1 VDASVIAPAQKHS
14 LRSLLELAW
23 PIVLARA
30 TQSVIGFGD
39 ALMVAPL
46 GEDALAAVTTGSL
59 NVFAFIILPMGTAF
73 ILQSFAAQ
81 LRGRGDLGGIQ
92 RYAYYGLILG
102 LIAGLFTLPFLPFVH
117 PALRLLG
124 LSENVTAMMASYI
137 TIRMLSVAPAVG
149 LEALGNWYGG
159 LGNTRPALVGS
170 VISML
175 LDVFFNYALIEPRFG
190 LPGYGVEGAA
200 WGSTVSSWVGCGVV
214 AVMFFSGK
222 GYDRVR
228 EPLRLRMSELR
239 RVVRF
244 GLPNGVN
251 WFLEFAAFIMFINV
265 VVGHLGTTTLAAFNV
280 VMNINSVSF
289 MPAFG
294 LASAGA
300 IMAGEAI
307 GRRAH
312 HEVSSIVLLTAKV
325 TAAWMG
331 AIGLIYFLLPEQ
343 ILGWFGSDN
352 GSSLELLQVGA
363 VMLGMSA
370 IWQLFDAISMT
381 LSEALRSAGD
391 TTWCMGARLVLAW
404 LVFTPISWTA
414 VLMFD
419 GGVMTVMSALIAYLA
434 LLAAAFIWRFTSG
447 KWRDIDLVGEPSVL

>member
-1 VDASVIAPAQKHS
+1 MDAPVRKHS
-14 LRSLLELAW
+14 LRSLLTLAW

-39 ALMVAPL
+39 ALMVAPI

-81 LRGRGDLGGIQ
+81 LRGRGDLNGIQ
-92 RYAYYGLILG
+92 RYAYYGMLLG
-102 LIAGLFTLPFLPFVH
+102 ALAGLFALLFFPLIH
-117 PALRLLG
+117 PALTLLG
-124 LSENVTAMMASYI
+124 LSPNVTSLMASYI
-137 TIRMLSVAPAVG
+137 TIRLLSVAPAVG

-159 LGNTRPALVGS
+159 LGNTRPSLVGS
-170 VISML
+170 AISML

-200 WGSTVSSWVGCGVV
+200 WGSTVSSWVGFGIV
-214 AVMFFSGK
+214 AFMFFRGK

-228 EPLRLRMSELR
+228 GPLALRMSEWK
-239 RVVRF
+239 RVLKF
-244 GLPNGVN
+244 GLPNGIN
-251 WFLEFAAFIMFINV
+251 WFLEFAAFILFINV

-280 VMNINSVSF
+280 VMSINSVSF

-300 IMAGEAI
+300 ILAGEAI

-331 AIGLIYFLLPEQ
+331 AIGLVYFTMPAA
-343 ILGWFGSDN
+343 ILGWFGSDERATA
-352 GSSLELLQVGA
+352 ELLQIGA

-391 TTWCMGARLVLAW
+391 TTWCMAARLVLAW
-404 LVFTPISWTA
+404 VVFTPVSWSA
-414 VLMFD
+414 VLLFG
-419 GGVMTVMSALIAYLA
+419 GGVYTVMSALIAYLA
-434 LLAAAFIWRFTSG
+434 LLAIAFVWRFSSG
-447 KWRDIDLVGEPSVL
+447 KWREIDLVGEPSLL

>member
-1 VDASVIAPAQKHS
+1 MNAPAAPQHS
-14 LRSLLELAW
+14 LRSLLTLAW

-59 NVFAFIILPMGTAF
+59 NVYAFIILPMGTAF

-81 LRGRGDLGGIQ
+81 LRGRGDLSGIQ
-92 RYAYYGLILG
+92 RYAYYGMILG
-102 LIAGLFTLPFLPFVH
+102 LIAGLFALPFFPLIH
-117 PALRLLG
+117 PGLTLLG
-124 LSENVTAMMASYI
+124 LPANVTTMMASYL
-137 TIRMLSVAPAVG
+137 TIRLLSVAPAVG

-159 LGNTRPALVGS
+159 LGNTRPSLVGS
-170 VISML
+170 TVSMV
-175 LDVFFNYALIEPRFG
+175 LDVFLNYALIQPRFG

-200 WGSTVSSWVGCGVV
+200 WGSTVSSWVGFGVV
-214 AVMFFSGK
+214 AYMFFRGK

-228 EPLRLRMSELR
+228 APLALRITELK
-239 RVVRF
+239 RVLKF
-244 GLPNGVN
+244 GLPNGIN
-251 WFLEFAAFIMFINV
+251 WFLEFAAFILFINV
-265 VVGHLGTTTLAAFNV
+265 VVGHLGTTTLAAFNI
-280 VMNINSVSF
+280 VMSINSVSF

-300 IMAGEAI
+300 ILAGEAI

-331 AIGLIYFLLPEQ
+331 AIGLIYFTLPTQ
-343 ILGWFGSDN
+343 ILWWFGSKA
-352 GSSLELLQVGA
+352 GPTSELLKIGA

-391 TTWCMGARLVLAW
+391 TTWCMAARLVLAW
-404 LVFTPISWTA
+404 VVFTPASWLA
-414 VLMFD
+414 VLKFG
-419 GGVMTVMSALIAYLA
+419 GGVYTVMVALIGYLA
-434 LLAAAFIWRFTSG
+434 LLAAAFVWRFSSG
-447 KWRDIDLVGEPSVL
+447 KWRNIDLVGEPNLV